1 MGKLWGSPL
10 AVALATAASSAWAQP
25 RSTPAAFTPNR
36 QGTNRWEG
44 SLGGVVLSSDLP
56 GSGPRT
62 RSTQVLLDAALLPR
76 MWLGRGF
83 QLRAS
88 LSLTHTFSNSDVTTA
103 GSTTLVNDATL
114 ATWFHGI
121 PSFGD
126 FHPAVAL
133 GLVLPLSSA
142 SRARTML
149 LGTQVMGQLAWW
161 RRVGEVTLFARASL
175 GWEHAFF
182 QYTTPGIRAGD
193 GPDYTPT
200 CYGIPSDT
208 ACSLSPTASSYATD
222 WLWWSLTFAPRWR
235 WLSPGIS
242 FVMSHTFF
250 ATRPDGVTPATA
262 TYSDLSAWLELI
274 PTPSVSVQL
283 TYTASYFLEDNG
295 GLALRGHVLG
305 VALALRFDELV
316 AAARGEPAG
325 PGGIVRW

>member
-1 MGKLWGSPL
+1 MGKLWGSL
-10 AVALATAASSAWAQP
+10 LTVALATTASSASAQP
-25 RSTPAAFTPNR
+25 LSPPAVFTPNR

-44 SLGGVVLSSDLP
+44 SLGGVVVSSLLH
-56 GSGPRT
+56 GSGPLT
-62 RSTQVLLDAALLPR
+62 YNTQVSLDAALLPR
-76 MWLGRGF
+76 VWLGRGF

-88 LSLTHTFSNSDVTTA
+88 LSLTHAFSNSDVATT

-149 LGTQVMGQLAWW
+149 LATQVMGQLAWW

-175 GWEHAFF
+175 GWEHPFF
-182 QYTTPGIRAGD
+182 QYIYPARRSEM
-193 GPDYTPT
+193 GPDYTAT
-200 CYGIPSDT
+200 CYGIPSDS
-208 ACSLSPTASSYATD
+208 ACSTSPTANSYATD
-222 WLWWSLTFAPRWR
+222 GLWWSLTFAPRWR

-242 FVMSHTFF
+242 FAMSHTFF
-250 ATRPDGVTPATA
+250 STRPDGVTPTAATN
-262 TYSDLSAWLELI
+262 SDLSAWLELI

-283 TYTASYFLEDNG
+283 AYTASYLLEDNG

-305 VALALRFDELV
+305 VALALRLDELV